1 VRRTSGNAL
10 HFVVL
15 LGIVSGGYVSN
26 KLLFSVLDLNERQ
39 VLVGLTGLVDEGL
52 TQATSSKTNTSV
64 SSTLRIIFSLPYR

>member
-1 VRRTSGNAL
+1 MRRTSGNAL

-15 LGIVSGGYVSN
+15 LEIVSGGYVSN

-39 VLVGLTGLVDEGL
+39 VLVSLTGLVDEGL

>member
-1 VRRTSGNAL
+1 
-10 HFVVL
+10 
-15 LGIVSGGYVSN
+15 
-26 KLLFSVLDLNERQ
+26 LFSVLDLNERQ

>member
-1 VRRTSGNAL
+1 MRRTSGNAL